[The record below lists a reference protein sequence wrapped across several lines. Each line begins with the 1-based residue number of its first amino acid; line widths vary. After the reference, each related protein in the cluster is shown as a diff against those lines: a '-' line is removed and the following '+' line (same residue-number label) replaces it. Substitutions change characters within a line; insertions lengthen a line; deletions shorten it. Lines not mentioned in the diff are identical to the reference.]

1 LKNPSFRSWK
11 IYIFLIL
18 MNFCLG
24 GRLLAQVVYPVDVTA
39 NMIVG
44 GSVYL
49 GDFANPL
56 VTANRLQYTITL
68 RDPVETERTVYFR
81 LKVRQN
87 GSIIG
92 VNLNGSR

>member
-1 LKNPSFRSWK
+1 MNNLIHRVNMCAETLLDNHSFRSWK
-11 IYIFLIL
+11 IYIFLFLLNI
-18 MNFCLG
+18 CLG
-24 GRLLAQVVYPVDVTA
+24 GKSFAQVVYPVDVTA

-68 RDPVETERTVYFR
+68 R
-81 LKVRQN
+81 
-87 GSIIG
+87 
-92 VNLNGSR
+92 